1 MSATLIL
8 AQAVP
13 CLLNAFPGW
22 KQPVHCRLVADI
34 GASGEPTA
42 RAGSTTPGITIVR
55 DTTAQYT
62 VSFPACRD
70 LAGINVQIYAVAPET
85 DAAVSHATV
94 DANEAETLA
103 SLGQFKFHTR
113 HDDDGLD
120 DADPTEG
127 DVFDITFWLDLG

>member
-1 MSATLIL
+1 MSATRIL
-8 AQAVP
+8 GQSVP

-22 KQPVHCRLVADI
+22 KQPVHCRLFANI
-34 GASGEPTA
+34 GATGAPTA
-42 RAGSTTPGITIVR
+42 VAAKTTPGVTIVR

-70 LAGINVQIYAVAPET
+70 IAQLSVVIYAVAPET

-94 DANEAETLA
+94 DANTAETGA
-103 SLGQFKFHTR
+103 TIGQFKFHTR

-127 DVFDITFWLDLG
+127 DIMDITFWADLG